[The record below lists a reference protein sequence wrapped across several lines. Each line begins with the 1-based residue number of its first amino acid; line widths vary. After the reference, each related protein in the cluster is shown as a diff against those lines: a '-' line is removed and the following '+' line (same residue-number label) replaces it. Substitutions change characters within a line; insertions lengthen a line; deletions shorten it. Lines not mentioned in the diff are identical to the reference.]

1 MGSSGGQY
9 TRQSLT
15 YLGLEFGG
23 NVNDEPQART
33 AGGDAL
39 IVVHRLASIAV
50 VALAFAVAWA
60 LRAQRAIAL
69 SVAAAALAAL
79 AMGVATTLRQPSL
92 AFTFAHNACAALLIA
107 SLATAAARR
116 A

>member
-1 MGSSGGQY
+1 MASSVDSARSAS
-9 TRQSLT
+9 TS
-15 YLGLEFGG
+15 
-23 NVNDEPQART
+23 NVSTASRSVVAR
-33 AGGDAL
+33 
-39 IVVHRLASIAV
+39 RLASIAV